1 MFIILYEFIYKNSTL
16 NKSKLL
22 NNNICEYNIKNK
34 SAYIH
39 TLFLYT
45 TNIQYL

>member
-1 MFIILYEFIYKNSTL
+1 MFIILYGFIYKNSTL

-22 NNNICEYNIKNK
+22 NNNKGEYNIKNK

-39 TLFLYT
+39 ILFFVFEYS
-45 TNIQYL
+45 